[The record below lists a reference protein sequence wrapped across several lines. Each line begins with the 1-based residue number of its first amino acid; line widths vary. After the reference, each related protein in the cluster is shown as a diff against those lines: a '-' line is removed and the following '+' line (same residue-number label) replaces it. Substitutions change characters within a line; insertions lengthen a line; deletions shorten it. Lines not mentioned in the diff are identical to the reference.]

1 MKERAHGGARESET
15 ESARELSERRR
26 TLSRCKSKF
35 ILLYLLLIFSEK
47 SRTGGEEER
56 FPVKKSHHDLSL
68 FIRLFLFFSKKKT
81 LFVRHIIK
89 NFQHTRTHTYTRAKI
104 RRKRERE
111 SARFLSIFCATKHQ
125 PREETPTPRNGRRRA
140 ANPSRLPRSLASNR
154 LFGVLQR
161 DAGWHFP
168 RLLEQRWETDA
179 ERRDD
184 RRLDRNV

>member
-1 MKERAHGGARESET
+1 MKNR
-15 ESARELSERRR
+15 
-26 TLSRCKSKF
+26 
-35 ILLYLLLIFSEK
+35 
-47 SRTGGEEER
+47 GEEER

-68 FIRLFLFFSKKKT
+68 FYEFVFFFFFRKKNSLRRVRL
-81 LFVRHIIK
+81 RHIIK
-89 NFQHTRTHTYTRAKI
+89 NLSTHTYTRAKI

-168 RLLEQRWETDA
+168 RLLEQRWETDV

>member
-1 MKERAHGGARESET
+1 VKERAHGGARESET

-47 SRTGGEEER
+47 SRRRGAFSGEEISPRSLSFTNSSFSFFFE
-56 FPVKKSHHDLSL
+56 KKNSLRTTHHKKLSTHTHTHL
-68 FIRLFLFFSKKKT
+68 
-81 LFVRHIIK
+81 
-89 NFQHTRTHTYTRAKI
+89 HTREDKTKE
-104 RRKRERE
+104 RERE

-168 RLLEQRWETDA
+168 RLLEQRWETDV

>member
-1 MKERAHGGARESET
+1 MKNR
-15 ESARELSERRR
+15 
-26 TLSRCKSKF
+26 
-35 ILLYLLLIFSEK
+35 
-47 SRTGGEEER
+47 GEEER

-68 FIRLFLFFSKKKT
+68 LRIRLFLFFSEKKT

-89 NFQHTRTHTYTRAKI
+89 KLSTHAHTHLHTRAKI

>member
-1 MKERAHGGARESET
+1 MIS
-15 ESARELSERRR
+15 
-26 TLSRCKSKF
+26 
-35 ILLYLLLIFSEK
+35 
-47 SRTGGEEER
+47 
-56 FPVKKSHHDLSL
+56 LSL
-68 FIRLFLFFSKKKT
+68 LRIRLFLFFSKKKLSSSCST
-81 LFVRHIIK
+81 TTHHKKPFNTHL
-89 NFQHTRTHTYTRAKI
+89 HTREDKTKE
-104 RRKRERE
+104 RERE
-111 SARFLSIFCATKHQ
+111 RSLLVYFLRDETSTARRSTSK
-125 PREETPTPRNGRRRA
+125 NGRRRA

>member
-1 MKERAHGGARESET
+1 VKNRGE
-15 ESARELSERRR
+15 
-26 TLSRCKSKF
+26 
-35 ILLYLLLIFSEK
+35 
-47 SRTGGEEER
+47 GEEISPRSLSFTNSSFSFSFE
-56 FPVKKSHHDLSL
+56 KKNSLRTTHH
-68 FIRLFLFFSKKKT
+68 KK
-81 LFVRHIIK
+81 HIY
-89 NFQHTRTHTYTRAKI
+89 THTYTRAKI